1 MIHHVIRI
9 FLSLF
14 KKYLVFQRIVLIS
27 SLFLVLS
34 CIWHRLDVFLLLL
47 TFLYLTI
54 DGSWL
59 KEEAPVNT
67 VVEQVALS
75 NTFFFFL
82 HTLPLKNKGRK
93 IGLGSMFGGLW
104 FVVCA

>member
-14 KKYLVFQRIVLIS
+14 KKYLAVQCIILIS
-27 SLFLVLS
+27 SLFLVPT
-34 CIWHRLDVFLLLL
+34 CICHRLDVFLLL

-59 KEEAPVNT
+59 KEEAAVNT

-75 NTFFFFL
+75 SSFFFFL
-82 HTLPLKNKGRK
+82 HTIPFKNKDRK
-93 IGLGSMFGGLW
+93 IGLGSAFGGLW